1 MNRETILLN
10 KFYGYN
16 SFKEGQYEVISK
28 VISGK
33 DCFCVLPT
41 GGGKSICYQI
51 PALLFHGLTIVIS
64 PLVSLMK
71 DQVDDL
77 KTIGISSEY
86 IHGGL
91 SLEEIDEI
99 LKRAYFGEI
108 KILYIAP
115 ERLES
120 ESFIKKIGKID
131 ISQIAVDEAHCVSI
145 WGHDFRKSYL
155 NIGSFIKSLPK
166 RPIVTAFTATAT
178 KQVLED
184 SIKLL
189 SLKKPFIYKGNPNRE
204 NLQIYVHK
212 EEDKLEFVT
221 DFIKENNNNF
231 GIIYCLTTKE
241 VDGLYEY
248 LKDKGYNV
256 GKYHGKMSIK
266 ERNFNQEEFLNDNI
280 DIMIATNA
288 FGMGID
294 KSNISFII
302 HFTMAKNIESYYQE
316 IGRAGRDGEK
326 AHCHLL
332 YNREDIY
339 SVEYLINSSI
349 EIQRREIELRKLQK
363 FIEFCEY
370 EGCFKYFIMNY
381 FGEENTKDYC
391 NSCSNCFKNE
401 EVRDMTIE
409 AQKILSCIYRTKEEV
424 GESVL
429 VDILRGIRGP
439 KIEERKYYEL
449 STFAIMKEYSGTLIR
464 DIISELIK
472 QGYLSRKEKT
482 YSMMKL
488 NEKSLDVLKGKEK
501 VLIKLEEKSTD
512 LCLDQ
517 ELFKRF
523 RILRKDLSRREGVKP
538 YIIFTDNLL
547 IEIVNNYPRTK
558 EELSKIKGLGENK
571 LNKYGPFILTVIR
584 DYDRY
589 KKEVN

>member
-10 KFYGYN
+10 KFYGYS

-120 ESFIKKIGKID
+120 EIFTKKIGKID
-131 ISQIAVDEAHCVSI
+131 ISQIAIDEAHCVSI

-155 NIGSFIKSLPK
+155 NIGNFIKSLPK

-189 SLKKPFIYKGNPNRE
+189 NLKKPFIYKGNPNRE

-241 VDGLYEY
+241 VDG
-248 LKDKGYNV
+248 
-256 GKYHGKMSIK
+256 
-266 ERNFNQEEFLNDNI
+266 
-280 DIMIATNA
+280 
-288 FGMGID
+288 
-294 KSNISFII
+294 II
-302 HFTMAKNIESYYQE
+302 
-316 IGRAGRDGEK
+316 
-326 AHCHLL
+326 
-332 YNREDIY
+332 
-339 SVEYLINSSI
+339 
-349 EIQRREIELRKLQK
+349 
-363 FIEFCEY
+363 
-370 EGCFKYFIMNY
+370 
-381 FGEENTKDYC
+381 
-391 NSCSNCFKNE
+391 
-401 EVRDMTIE
+401 
-409 AQKILSCIYRTKEEV
+409 
-424 GESVL
+424 
-429 VDILRGIRGP
+429 
-439 KIEERKYYEL
+439 
-449 STFAIMKEYSGTLIR
+449 
-464 DIISELIK
+464 
-472 QGYLSRKEKT
+472 
-482 YSMMKL
+482 
-488 NEKSLDVLKGKEK
+488 
-501 VLIKLEEKSTD
+501 
-512 LCLDQ
+512 
-517 ELFKRF
+517 
-523 RILRKDLSRREGVKP
+523 
-538 YIIFTDNLL
+538 
-547 IEIVNNYPRTK
+547 
-558 EELSKIKGLGENK
+558 
-571 LNKYGPFILTVIR
+571 
-584 DYDRY
+584 
-589 KKEVN
+589 